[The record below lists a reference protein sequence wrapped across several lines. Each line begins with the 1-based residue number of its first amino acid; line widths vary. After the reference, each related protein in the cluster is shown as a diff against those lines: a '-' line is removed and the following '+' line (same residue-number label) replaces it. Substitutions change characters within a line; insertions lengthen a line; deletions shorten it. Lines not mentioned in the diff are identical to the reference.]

1 MAKHVEITFDAVITD
16 AKAVFERVE
25 RDQDTV
31 TVLHFGEPVAV
42 ISPVPVAETLA
53 DLHRALM
60 ENPPADTQFLD
71 VMETR
76 RLLGL

>member
-1 MAKHVEITFDAVITD
+1 MAKQVEISLEAAIEDA
-16 AKAVFERVE
+16 ASLFERVE

-31 TVLHFGEPVAV
+31 TILHFGEAVAV
-42 ISPVPVAETLA
+42 VSPAPVAETLA

-60 ENPPADTQFLD
+60 ENPPQDNQYLD